1 MSLKDF
7 MMLVLSLLLVTGV
20 VLAGG
25 CALTKIET
33 PKQETPTK
41 IIEHISPQDASTL
54 IQENQNN
61 PGFVI
66 IDVRT
71 PEEFAEGYIENAI
84 NIDFY
89 AETFRDDIYQLD
101 KNKTYLIYC
110 RSGRRS
116 ADALGIKAEFGFTE
130 VYNLLGGIID
140 WKAAGLPFTK

>member
-1 MSLKDF
+1 MRIKVHAKNM
-7 MMLVLSLLLVTGV
+7 MMLVLSVTLIIGAT
-20 VLAGG
+20 LTGG
-25 CALTKIET
+25 CVG
-33 PKQETPTK
+33 QEANAPAQ

-61 PGFVI
+61 PDFVI
-66 IDVRT
+66 LDVRT

-89 AETFRDDIYQLD
+89 AETFRDDINRLD
-101 KNKTYLIYC
+101 RSQTYLVYC
-110 RSGRRS
+110 RSGKRS
-116 ADALGIKAEFGFTE
+116 ASATQIMADLNFTE

>member
-7 MMLVLSLLLVTGV
+7 MMLVLSLLLVIGAT
-20 VLAGG
+20 LTGG
-25 CALTKIET
+25 CVG
-33 PKQETPTK
+33 QEAEAPTQPAPAQ

-54 IQENQNN
+54 IHENQNN
-61 PGFVI
+61 PDFVI
-66 IDVRT
+66 LDVRT

-89 AETFRDDIYQLD
+89 AETFRNDINQLD

-116 ADALGIKAEFGFTE
+116 ADALGIMAELGFTE